1 MTASEPPDSIFRRS
15 ILLFREA
22 LRDNREDFT
31 SGPVRRAPTL
41 LAIPMMLEM
50 AMKSVFAVV
59 DIAFVSV
66 LLLAVLNVLVFRR
79 GNWKRYVA

>member
-1 MTASEPPDSIFRRS
+1 MTPSEPPDSSLRRS

-31 SGPVRRAPTL
+31 IGLIRRAPTL
-41 LAIPMMLEM
+41 LAIPMMLEV
-50 AMKSVFAVV
+50 AMESVFAVV
-59 DIAFVSV
+59 DIAFVSE